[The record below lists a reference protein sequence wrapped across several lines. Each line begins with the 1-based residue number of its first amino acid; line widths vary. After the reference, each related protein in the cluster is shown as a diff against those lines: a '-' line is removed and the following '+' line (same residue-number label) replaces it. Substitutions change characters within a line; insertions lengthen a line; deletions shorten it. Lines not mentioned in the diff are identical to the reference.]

1 VRSIYNQPGAF
12 IVRVAGVVDAK
23 WSERLGGLTITVCE
37 TTDECIIAVS
47 ELTGWLADQAALYGV
62 LNTLY
67 DNRYP
72 LLYVEYLGPAQEAR
86 KESLGAKP

>member
-1 VRSIYNQPGAF
+1 MRSMYNKPGIYV
-12 IVRVAGVVDAK
+12 IRVAGGLDTE
-23 WSERLGGLTITVCE
+23 WSDRLGGLTIVESE
-37 TTDECIIAVS
+37 TTGDDAVPIV

-72 LLYVEYLGPAQEAR
+72 LLSVQYSGPSQERATR
-86 KESLGAKP
+86 